1 MVSAWNGW
9 SVDEKA
15 MQLTINS
22 TGIARQAWVDSFCDS
37 TTPISYDAHVSAL
50 TQRFKPD
57 GQEELYKAEF
67 RHRVRKRDEN
77 FIEYGYAIRRLAI
90 RAFPKIK
97 HDAREYLIMD
107 QFLQGL
113 TDVEMR
119 RHITL
124 AHPSGVD
131 QAVSLATEYET
142 LTQSM
147 RAPQTHKPKQ
157 VAAVQEASTSNA
169 EKLLQTMVDLM
180 TQSSPNMKSRPPR
193 PPRPPK
199 PRLCFRCDQPGHI
212 LRDCPKQHPQG
223 NTGDNKDT
231 QGDQTNTAAPL
242 NR

>member
-1 MVSAWNGW
+1 M
-9 SVDEKA
+9 
-15 MQLTINS
+15 
-22 TGIARQAWVDSFCDS
+22 
-37 TTPISYDAHVSAL
+37 
-50 TQRFKPD
+50 
-57 GQEELYKAEF
+57 
-67 RHRVRKRDEN
+67 RKRDDN
-77 FIEYGYAIRRLAI
+77 FIQYGYAIRRLAV

-97 HDAREYLIMD
+97 HDACEDLIMD
-107 QFLQGL
+107 QFLQEL

-124 AHPSGVD
+124 AHPSGLD

-157 VAAVQEASTSNA
+157 VAAVQEASNSNA

-180 TQSSPNMKSRPPR
+180 TQSSPNMK
-193 PPRPPK
+193 PRPPK
-199 PRLCFRCDQPGHI
+199 PPKSRLCFECDQPGHI

-242 NR
+242 NC